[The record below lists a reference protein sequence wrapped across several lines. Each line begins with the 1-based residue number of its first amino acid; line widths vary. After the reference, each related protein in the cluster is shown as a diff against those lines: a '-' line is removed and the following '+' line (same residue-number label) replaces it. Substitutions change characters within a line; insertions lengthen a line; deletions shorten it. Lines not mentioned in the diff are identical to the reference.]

1 MEQKELLTVIVADDE
16 TELREAVCS
25 MIPWKEIGFRLVGSA
40 GNGLDALQ
48 LVEQL
53 QPDLLLTDI
62 RMPYISG
69 VSLAQ
74 QVRELRPLTQIAFL
88 SGYDDFAYAQK
99 AIEYNVISYLLK
111 PISMREL
118 TEALAEIHEKIR
130 RKFARLL
137 PQEPEKTGWREL
149 LPLLLDGFAEEA
161 QPDDP
166 ALLASLVGAGIL
178 AAGQERYSLTVLA
191 IRLEQ
196 DGQNRTTPDMAY
208 TVDMLLGKLCRSR
221 SVYSGGRLL
230 TLLVAEEEPHGLELA
245 IDELRQSFCR
255 VLGLRAIIG
264 VSRPFASF
272 RRCHAA
278 SREAVDAQRFAGES
292 GIYHISQIAAEAG
305 SVQTD
310 LSALLAPLDNLLRSG
325 SREEL
330 EKQLV
335 QSFGAS
341 SGTAESDSVTLQ
353 VLALAQRVLHTA
365 VSPGE
370 AAALLRRCRIPEPLF
385 SISPPQELQ
394 RRVTALCLAARD
406 LLAERRRD
414 GVSLLCAQAMETI
427 EKQYMEEDLSLGGV
441 SEQLHVSPNYLSA
454 NMKKYAGDTFM
465 NLLIKKRME
474 VAHALLTTTSL
485 KIYEVARQCGY
496 SDQHYFSFCFKKY
509 YGVSPA
515 QLRRAESE
523 RGGEGA

>member
-88 SGYDDFAYAQK
+88 SGYDDFASAQK

-118 TEALAEIHEKIR
+118 TEALAEIRGKIR

-137 PQEPEKTGWREL
+137 PQKPEKSGWRELL

-161 QPDDP
+161 QQDDP
-166 ALLASLVGAGIL
+166 ALL

-230 TLLVAEEEPHGLELA
+230 TLLIAEEELRGLELA
-245 IDELRQSFCR
+245 IDELRQSFAR
-255 VLGLRAIIG
+255 VLELRAIVGI
-264 VSRPFASF
+264 SHPFTSF
-272 RRCHAA
+272 CRCHAA

-292 GIYHISQIAAEAG
+292 GIYHISQIAAESGTA
-305 SVQTD
+305 QTD
-310 LSALLAPLDNLLRSG
+310 LGALLAPLDNLLRSG

-427 EKQYMEEDLSLGGV
+427 EKQYMEEDLSLSGV

-465 NLLIKKRME
+465 NLLIKKSME
-474 VAHALLTTTSL
+474 VAHALLTTSSL
-485 KIYEVARQCGY
+485 KMYEVARQ
-496 SDQHYFSFCFKKY
+496 
-509 YGVSPA
+509 
-515 QLRRAESE
+515 
-523 RGGEGA
+523 GG

>member
-118 TEALAEIHEKIR
+118 TEALAEIRGKIR

-137 PQEPEKTGWREL
+137 PQKPEKSGWRELL

-161 QPDDP
+161 QQDDP

-230 TLLVAEEEPHGLELA
+230 TLLIAEEELRGLELA
-245 IDELRQSFCR
+245 IDELRQSFAR
-255 VLGLRAIIG
+255 VLELRAIVGI
-264 VSRPFASF
+264 SHPFTSF

-292 GIYHISQIAAEAG
+292 GIYHISQIAAESGTA
-305 SVQTD
+305 QTD
-310 LSALLAPLDNLLRSG
+310 L
-325 SREEL
+325 
-330 EKQLV
+330 
-335 QSFGAS
+335 GAS

-394 RRVTALCLAARD
+394 RR
-406 LLAERRRD
+406 D

-427 EKQYMEEDLSLGGV
+427 EKQYMEEDLSLSGV

-474 VAHALLTTTSL
+474 VAHALLTTTGQ

-523 RGGEGA
+523 RGGDGA

>member
-118 TEALAEIHEKIR
+118 TEALAEIRGKIR

-137 PQEPEKTGWREL
+137 PQKPEKSGWRELL

-161 QPDDP
+161 QQDDP

-196 DGQNRTTPDMAY
+196 DGKNRTTVLVHTFAGVMYGLTGFIEGARISSITQSTGLNYECDAIAACVIGGVSFVGG
-208 TVDMLLGKLCRSR
+208 TGKISGIVLGVLILRIIFAA
-221 SVYSGGRLL
+221 L
-230 TLLVAEEEPHGLELA
+230 TFLA
-245 IDELRQSFCR
+245 IDSSLQYIIK
-255 VLGLRAIIG
+255 GLIIL
-264 VSRPFASF
+264 VACS
-272 RRCHAA
+272 
-278 SREAVDAQRFAGES
+278 
-292 GIYHISQIAAEAG
+292 
-305 SVQTD
+305 
-310 LSALLAPLDNLLRSG
+310 LDMR
-325 SREEL
+325 
-330 EKQLV
+330 KYLV
-335 QSFGAS
+335 
-341 SGTAESDSVTLQ
+341 
-353 VLALAQRVLHTA
+353 
-365 VSPGE
+365 
-370 AAALLRRCRIPEPLF
+370 
-385 SISPPQELQ
+385 
-394 RRVTALCLAARD
+394 
-406 LLAERRRD
+406 
-414 GVSLLCAQAMETI
+414 
-427 EKQYMEEDLSLGGV
+427 
-441 SEQLHVSPNYLSA
+441 
-454 NMKKYAGDTFM
+454 KK
-465 NLLIKKRME
+465 
-474 VAHALLTTTSL
+474 
-485 KIYEVARQCGY
+485 
-496 SDQHYFSFCFKKY
+496 
-509 YGVSPA
+509 
-515 QLRRAESE
+515 
-523 RGGEGA
+523 

>member
-118 TEALAEIHEKIR
+118 TEA
-130 RKFARLL
+130 
-137 PQEPEKTGWREL
+137 Q
-149 LPLLLDGFAEEA
+149 
-161 QPDDP
+161 QDDP

-196 DGQNRTTPDMAY
+196 DGKNRTTPDMAY

-230 TLLVAEEEPHGLELA
+230 TLLIAEEELRGLELA
-245 IDELRQSFCR
+245 IDELRQSFAR
-255 VLGLRAIIG
+255 VLELRAIVGI
-264 VSRPFASF
+264 SHPFTSF
-272 RRCHAA
+272 CRCHAA

-292 GIYHISQIAAEAG
+292 GIYHISQIAAESGTA
-305 SVQTD
+305 QTD
-310 LSALLAPLDNLLRSG
+310 LGALLAPLDNLLRSG

-427 EKQYMEEDLSLGGV
+427 EKQYMEEDLSLSGV

-474 VAHALLTTTSL
+474 VAHALLTTSSL

-523 RGGEGA
+523 RGGDGA